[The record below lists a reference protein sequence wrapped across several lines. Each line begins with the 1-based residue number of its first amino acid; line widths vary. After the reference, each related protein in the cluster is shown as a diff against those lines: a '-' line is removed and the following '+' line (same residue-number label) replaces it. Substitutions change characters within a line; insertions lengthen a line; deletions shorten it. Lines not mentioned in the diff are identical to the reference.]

1 MTRNETYTGTHAAS
15 MSANDDHEREDARRT
30 DRRTHP
36 RMTESFRASSRPRH
50 PGAYR
55 HLQAAPHS
63 TARHVV
69 GRVDAGKGGGVT
81 EGWRGTGGREQD
93 RREGGR
99 GGCGNEGEGFTQPS
113 LERKST
119 SRGNAARRRCAD
131 KPRSS
136 PRARSSFLSTSSQ
149 GWWLDRKG
157 KFFFSFLSVFFLP
170 LPLFSSNGNGPFSA
184 EGEHGNGI

>member
-30 DRRTHP
+30 DRRTQP

-69 GRVDAGKGGGVT
+69 GRVDADDGGRGRGWGERGAREEEEEEVT
-81 EGWRGTGGREQD
+81 EGWRGTRQ
-93 RREGGR
+93 GR
-99 GGCGNEGEGFTQPS
+99 GGEGTRQGGRTENGGWGERGGGIYATLSRAKIHVERQRRPS
-113 LERKST
+113 M
-119 SRGNAARRRCAD
+119 RR
-131 KPRSS
+131 
-136 PRARSSFLSTSSQ
+136 
-149 GWWLDRKG
+149 
-157 KFFFSFLSVFFLP
+157 
-170 LPLFSSNGNGPFSA
+170 
-184 EGEHGNGI
+184 

>member
-30 DRRTHP
+30 DRRTQP

-69 GRVDAGKGGGVT
+69 GRVDADDGGRGRGWGERGAREEEEEEVT
-81 EGWRGTGGREQD
+81 EGWRGTRQGRGEREQD
-93 RREGGR
+93 REGGR
-99 GGCGNEGEGFTQPS
+99 RMGGGGNEGEGFTQPS

-119 SRGNAARRRCAD
+119 SRGNAARRCAD

-136 PRARSSFLSTSSQ
+136 PRARSSFLSP
-149 GWWLDRKG
+149 
-157 KFFFSFLSVFFLP
+157 LSL
-170 LPLFSSNGNGPFSA
+170 
-184 EGEHGNGI
+184 EGGG